1 MDVTRTAR
9 WLGALQALL
18 PPGQAVTREPAANV
32 TKLLEG
38 MGAMLG
44 DSERSFD
51 EWQTQYDPAL
61 ATTML
66 ADWERLLG
74 LPDCCDAGVAQ
85 TLQERRAAVIE
96 KLYGMGGA
104 TPQYFIDLMAR
115 RGVPITIDE
124 LGNYKWRVNAPMAGY
139 KEFLAGGAVAG
150 DALREWGNKPMECRI
165 TRLKPAHTLAVYGY
179 AVTPGAENNLDF
191 TANQVSPLITSTG
204 GLKRTY
210 VDKDGV
216 RRASVSAARLDYDP
230 KGRTN
235 HIRNSSMRGAVAGTP
250 GTTPDNWLVTT
261 GGGVTRQ
268 VLGTGVVRV
277 GNTDVPYIDVRF
289 SAAAAVN
296 SFVVFEAFGQIAAAQ
311 GQTWT
316 GSAYLQM
323 LAGST
328 ANLYFDIDVVALS
341 AAAAIV
347 GEGFVPFVPTA
358 TLTRRSSTSTLASAL
373 TAFLQ
378 HSIRIVASGAYD
390 ITLRIGLPQLERS
403 AAATPGIVTFNA
415 AATVFDCRGL
425 LNEPDTANQVR
436 NNKMSGVVPG
446 SSGTMPTYW
455 ATTPSTG
462 TFTRTVMGTGVEDG
476 IPYVEVRL
484 QFTGASANAA
494 AFAFECSTQIAALA
508 GEKWNTSVYC
518 RIVAGS
524 LTNLDAIVYINE
536 LNVAGA
542 FVTNGTSSLLSMT
555 TAPLREQRFSL
566 SRTVVDGL
574 TRYVLP
580 GVYFYNAAGAA
591 DITIRIGY
599 PQAEKR
605 DFSTLP
611 VPTDGALETG
621 TAAIHLIGG
630 ASFSGYYNP
639 LASTFVVDFVPFA
652 LIGNEVFWG
661 IGQAGVFN
669 NSAYLV
675 NSGGSLYL
683 IVFSG
688 GVNTVFMNLG
698 ALVAGNR
705 YKVAISMQAGE
716 IAARV
721 NGGAE
726 QLSAGAMPVVVNNE
740 GLLCSPWN
748 GGASYPAAW
757 LRQRQYFP
765 RARRAELASLSTQ

>member
-1 MDVTRTAR
+1 MSVQTIRDALLASLPPVSYDPSAPQVLRESLAPATVLAGAEQLIADIWREQDPHFADVT
-9 WLGALQALL
+9 
-18 PPGQAVTREPAANV
+18 
-32 TKLLEG
+32 
-38 MGAMLG
+38 
-44 DSERSFD
+44 
-51 EWQTQYDPAL
+51 
-61 ATTML
+61 L
-66 ADWERLLG
+66 ADWERVLG
-74 LPDCCDAGVAQ
+74 LPDCCTTTAQ
-85 TLQERRAAVIE
+85 TVEERVAAVVE
-96 KLYGMGGA
+96 KWLMRGRLDRAYYVAM
-104 TPQYFIDLMAR
+104 MAR
-115 RGVPITIDE
+115 RGVAITIDE
-124 LGNYKWRVNAPMAGY
+124 LGNHKWRVNAPMFNY
-139 KEFLAGGAVAG
+139 KEFLAGAAVAG
-150 DALREWGNKPMECRI
+150 DPLRDWGLEPMECRI
-165 TRLKPAHTLAVYGY
+165 TRLKPAHTLAVFGY

-191 TANQVSPLITSTG
+191 TANQCSPLITSTG

-210 VDKDGV
+210 VDRDGV
-216 RRASVSAARLDYDP
+216 RRASVSAARLDFDP

-235 HIRNSSMRGAVAGTP
+235 HVRNSGMRGAVAGTP

-296 SFVVFEAFGQIAAAQ
+296 SFVVFETFGQIAAAQ

-328 ANLYFDIDVVALS
+328 ANLYFDVDVVALS

-347 GEGFVPFVPTA
+347 GENFVAFVPTA
-358 TLTRRSSTSTLASAL
+358 TLTRRASTSTLASAL

-403 AAATPGIVTFNA
+403 AAATPGIVTFNG

-425 LNEPDTANQVR
+425 LNELDTANQVR
-436 NNKMSGVVPG
+436 NNKMGGVVPG

-462 TFTRTVMGTGVEDG
+462 TFTRTVIGTGVEDG

-494 AFAFECSTQIAALA
+494 AFAFESSTQIAALV
-508 GEKWNTSVYC
+508 GEKWHTSVYC

-542 FVTNGTSSLLSMT
+542 FITNGTSSLLSMT

-605 DFSTLP
+605 DFSTFP
-611 VPTDGALETG
+611 VPTDVALETG
-621 TAAIHLIGG
+621 TAATHLIGG
-630 ASFSGYYNP
+630 ASFSSYYNP
-639 LASTFVVDFVPFA
+639 LASTFVIDFVPFA
-652 LIGNEVFWG
+652 LVGNEVFWG
-661 IGQAGVFN
+661 VGQAGVFN

-675 NSGGSLYL
+675 YSGGQLAL
-683 IVFSG
+683 IVYSG
-688 GVNTVFMNLG
+688 GVNTAALLLG
-698 ALVAGNR
+698 ALVPGNR
-705 YKVAISMQAGE
+705 YKVAISMRPGE

-726 QLSAGAMPVVVNNE
+726 QLSAGAMPLVVNNE
-740 GLLCSPWN
+740 SLLCTPWN
-748 GGASYPAAW
+748 GGSSYPAAW

-765 RARRAELASLSTQ
+765 RARRAELASLSTL